1 MIRGIITDIDGV
13 IIGDKIGYNSPF
25 PHPDVTS
32 RIKQIHA
39 SGIPVTLCTG
49 KPHYAVEKII
59 TDCALNT
66 PHITDG
72 GAIIIDPITNT
83 IIQKHVIEKSLVMK
97 VVSAYLNATMYT
109 EIYTQHGYYIQKN
122 QYREVLTNAHTHVLQ
137 TPPIIIDDLLQIAAT
152 EEIIKVMPIAIDEND
167 TLRLRTIF
175 AAFADRLTL
184 SVASHPVAAPHQFGL
199 ITKKS
204 VSKKQAAIDVS
215 TALHIKLS
223 ECLGVGDSTSD
234 WNFMELC
241 GSVATVEN
249 ATEEL
254 KRLVTAKTTGGFIG
268 PSVDE
273 NGILPILEHFAL

>member
-109 EIYTQHGYYIQKN
+109 EIYTQHGYYIQKTSIVK
-122 QYREVLTNAHTHVLQ
+122 YSQ
-137 TPPIIIDDLLQIAAT
+137 TPIHT
-152 EEIIKVMPIAIDEND
+152 YYKH
-167 TLRLRTIF
+167 
-175 AAFADRLTL
+175 
-184 SVASHPVAAPHQFGL
+184 HP
-199 ITKKS
+199 
-204 VSKKQAAIDVS
+204 
-215 TALHIKLS
+215 
-223 ECLGVGDSTSD
+223 
-234 WNFMELC
+234 
-241 GSVATVEN
+241 
-249 ATEEL
+249 
-254 KRLVTAKTTGGFIG
+254 
-268 PSVDE
+268 
-273 NGILPILEHFAL
+273 